1 MPILP
6 QELNQ
11 VKYAENM
18 VSSQIHESLIQAS
31 EGQRHHLQASENK
44 QGGTSSTVRGWK
56 LSLRQIFWQQKEIQL
71 NCKGA

>member
-18 VSSQIHESLIQAS
+18 VSSQIHESLFQVS

-44 QGGTSSTVRGWK
+44 QGGTSSTVRG
-56 LSLRQIFWQQKEIQL
+56 
-71 NCKGA
+71 